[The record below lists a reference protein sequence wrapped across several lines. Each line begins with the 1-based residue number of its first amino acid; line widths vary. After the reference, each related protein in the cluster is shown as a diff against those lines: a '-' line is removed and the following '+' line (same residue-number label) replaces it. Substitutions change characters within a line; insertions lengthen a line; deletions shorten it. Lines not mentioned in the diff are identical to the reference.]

1 MTFVLAPMRWWDIP
15 AVHDI
20 EADLFPDDA
29 WSAEQFWQEL
39 SQPTRRYLVAR
50 GDDGI
55 VGYAGAF
62 VMAPD
67 SDLQTIGV
75 RADQQGHGVASELLD
90 ELLDEAARCR
100 ATHMLLEVRADNDR
114 AVTLYERFGFARIS
128 LRRRYYPDGSDA
140 LIMRRPVGDR
150 PVP

>member
-1 MTFVLAPMRWWDIP
+1 MTFQLAPMRWWDIP
-15 AVHDI
+15 AVQDI

-62 VMAPD
+62 VMSPD

-75 RADQQGHGVASELLD
+75 RADQQGRGVASELLV
-90 ELLDEAARCR
+90 ELLEEAARCG
-100 ATHMLLEVRADNDR
+100 ATHMLLEVRAGNAR

-128 LRRRYYPDGSDA
+128 ERRRYYPDGSDA
-140 LIMRRPVGDR
+140 IIMRLPIGERRVT
-150 PVP
+150 